1 MLDRLPLELVDLVLQ
16 LATAPLTSTLDDY
29 IERDRR
35 AMLRA
40 CALVCRRDFA
50 AILPQFAGL
59 IELTLLSGGDVMER
73 LSVAV
78 LAGLPNLRV
87 LNICGITLSGDWAGA
102 RFPSL
107 VRLYLDIVSFH
118 TDAFPL
124 VFHPDAFPALRA
136 LKVRYFCVKDDHTS
150 TTGFPTLPLSLLAQ
164 LDMVSLCAG
173 DRAVLPPSAYSSC
186 ARTVLEVSSFDLG
199 NAQRVASVAAVQ
211 LRHIALRP
219 VHPEYSSPSGVQQSL
234 SELAHLCSLLTPPSS
249 LHLPSSLLDMP
260 SSVWTLHLDQL
271 KQACDQHGVELRW
284 YDGNEDDFFF
294 HFWRYAKKL
303 KAAQQADGEA

>member
-40 CALVCRRDFA
+40 CALDFA

-164 LDMVSLCAG
+164 LDM
-173 DRAVLPPSAYSSC
+173 
-186 ARTVLEVSSFDLG
+186 
-199 NAQRVASVAAVQ
+199 
-211 LRHIALRP
+211 
-219 VHPEYSSPSGVQQSL
+219 SL